1 MGLRSRGWAATFLA
15 VPLVLYITVVVGPA
29 LYSFYFGF
37 TDWNFLTGEANF
49 TGLENFS
56 RMLGDKDFFAALT
69 NTAIWTVSGLLISVF
84 GGFWLA
90 LGLSKLAVFE
100 RLIKSLFF
108 MPMALSL
115 VVVGFIW
122 FWIYRL
128 DFGFL
133 NIVLRAIGQDD
144 LARSWIADPTFA
156 LYAVIVAWG
165 WQQIALS
172 MIVFLAGLT
181 AVPRELVEAAIV
193 DGARF
198 RHVLTQVI
206 IPSIRPATGVVIS
219 LALINS
225 LKSFDIVWVMT
236 GGGPYGKSETLAVLI
251 YKEAFRNYDFG
262 YSSTIAVALFVI
274 TVVIIGASMLAN
286 RSRES

>member
-1 MGLRSRGWAATFLA
+1 MGLRSRGWAAAFLA
-15 VPLVLYITVVVGPA
+15 APLVLYVSIVIGPA
-29 LYSFYFGF
+29 LYSFYYGF

-49 TGLENFS
+49 TGLTNVQ
-56 RMLGDKDFFAALT
+56 RLLDDKDFYAALQH
-69 NTAIWTVSGLLISVF
+69 TAIWTVAGLIISVF

-90 LGLSKLAVFE
+90 LGLSKLAILE
-100 RLIKSLFF
+100 RFLKSLFF
-108 MPMALSL
+108 LPMALSL

-133 NIVLRAIGQDD
+133 NIVLRAVGLED
-144 LARSWIADPTFA
+144 LARSWIADSTFA
-156 LYAVIVAWG
+156 LYSVIIAWG

-181 AVPRELVEAAIV
+181 AVPRELVEAATV

-236 GGGPYGKSETLAVLI
+236 GGGPYGQSETLAVMI

-274 TVVIIGASMLAN
+274 TVVIIGGSMLAN

>member
-1 MGLRSRGWAATFLA
+1 MGLRSRRWAVAFLA
-15 VPLVLYITVVVGPA
+15 APLALYLTIVIGPA
-29 LYSFYFGF
+29 LYSFYYGF

-49 TGLENFS
+49 TGLENVE
-56 RMLGDKDFFAALT
+56 RLVQDADFYAALQH
-69 NTAIWTVSGLLISVF
+69 TAIWTIAGLVISVF

-90 LGLSKLAVFE
+90 LGLSKLSVLNRA
-100 RLIKSLFF
+100 IKSMFF
-108 MPMALSL
+108 LPMALSL

-133 NIVLRAIGQDD
+133 NIVLRALGQED
-144 LARSWIADPTFA
+144 LARAWLADSTFA
-156 LYAVIVAWG
+156 LYAVIIAWG

-181 AVPRELVEAAIV
+181 AVPKDLIEAATV

-198 RHVLTQVI
+198 RHILNQVI

-236 GGGPYGKSETLAVLI
+236 GGGPFGQSETLAVLI

-274 TVVIIGASMLAN
+274 TVVIIGGSMIAN
-286 RSRES
+286 RSREG

>member
-1 MGLRSRGWAATFLA
+1 MGLRSRKWAVAFLA
-15 VPLVLYITVVVGPA
+15 LPLALYLTIVIGPA
-29 LYSFYFGF
+29 GYSFYYGF

-49 TGLENFS
+49 TGLDNV
-56 RMLGDKDFFAALT
+56 RRLLGDADFFAALQH
-69 NTAIWTVSGLLISVF
+69 TAIWTVSGLVISVV

-90 LGLSKLAVFE
+90 LGLSKLALFE
-100 RLIKSLFF
+100 RTIKSLFF
-108 MPMALSL
+108 LPMALSL

-133 NIVLRAIGQDD
+133 NIVLNAVGLGEFSRA
-144 LARSWIADPTFA
+144 WIADSTWA

-181 AVPRELVEAAIV
+181 AVPRELVEAATV

-198 RHVLTQVI
+198 RHILTTVI
-206 IPSIRPATGVVIS
+206 IPSVRPATGVVIS

-236 GGGPYGKSETLAVLI
+236 SGGPFRQSETLAVLI
-251 YKEAFRNYDFG
+251 YREAFRNYDFG

-274 TVVIIGASMLAN
+274 TVVIIGGSMIAN
-286 RSRES
+286 RSREG

>member
-1 MGLRSRGWAATFLA
+1 MGLRSKGWAATFLA